1 MDASKGLSLRVDVD
15 FVGHCIARPSPAVQ
29 RTLPTSPT
37 FDVTDALEAAERATF
52 ETMFRS
58 HYQALVG
65 FGARYTGSIAI
76 AEEVVQEVFL
86 SMWRQKATMPPADKI
101 RSYLYRAVHN
111 RALNVVRHERVARTR
126 DAESVEPRFS
136 EPADEKLMREET
148 ERLIQAAVD
157 RLPERCRLIFILSRE
172 QKLTYAQI
180 AEVAGVSIKTVET
193 QMGRALRSLRN
204 ALAGLGR

>member
-1 MDASKGLSLRVDVD
+1 
-15 FVGHCIARPSPAVQ
+15 
-29 RTLPTSPT
+29 
-37 FDVTDALEAAERATF
+37 VTDAPDASERATF
-52 ETMFRS
+52 EAIFRS
-58 HYQALVG
+58 YYQGLVG

-86 SMWRQKATMPPADKI
+86 SMWRQRAAMPPADKV
-101 RSYLYRAVHN
+101 RPYLYRAVHN
-111 RALNVVRHERVARTR
+111 RALNVVRHDRVARAR
-126 DAESVEPRFS
+126 DAEAIEPTLS
-136 EPADEKLMREET
+136 PAADQKLLSEET

-193 QMGRALRSLRN
+193 QMGRALRSLRD
-204 ALAGLGR
+204 ALASLRQ

>member
-1 MDASKGLSLRVDVD
+1 LRA
-15 FVGHCIARPSPAVQ
+15 ARELR
-29 RTLPTSPT
+29 RTLYNRLDP
-37 FDVTDALEAAERATF
+37 ALERTPSTVATSAVIDPHEADERAAF
-52 ETMFRS
+52 ETIFRS

-65 FGARYTGSIAI
+65 FGARYTGSVAT

-86 SMWRQKATMPPADKI
+86 SLWRQRDTMPPADKLGP
-101 RSYLYRAVHN
+101 YLYRAVHN
-111 RALNVVRHERVARTR
+111 RALNVVRHDRIIRIR
-126 DAESVEPRFS
+126 NS
-136 EPADEKLMREET
+136 EFVDPPLSPAADEKLLREEA
-148 ERLIQAAVD
+148 ERIVQAAVD

-204 ALAGLGR
+204 SLSALSK

>member
-1 MDASKGLSLRVDVD
+1 
-15 FVGHCIARPSPAVQ
+15 
-29 RTLPTSPT
+29 
-37 FDVTDALEAAERATF
+37 VTDPAEADERAAF
-52 ETMFRS
+52 ETNFRS

-65 FGARYTGSIAI
+65 FGARYTGSVAT

-86 SMWRQKATMPPADKI
+86 SLWRQRATMPPADKLG
-101 RSYLYRAVHN
+101 SYLYRAVHN
-111 RALNVVRHERVARTR
+111 RALNVVRHERVIRIR
-126 DAESVEPRFS
+126 NSEFVEPPQS
-136 EPADEKLMREET
+136 AAADERLLREEA

-157 RLPERCRLIFILSRE
+157 RLPDRCRLIFILSRE

-204 ALAGLGR
+204 ALTGLSE

>member
-1 MDASKGLSLRVDVD
+1 M
-15 FVGHCIARPSPAVQ
+15 ARPSQGFQ

-37 FDVTDALEAAERATF
+37 FDVTDAPEAAERATF

-86 SMWRQKATMPPADKI
+86 AMWRQKATMPPADKI

-136 EPADEKLMREET
+136 EPADEKLLREET

>member
-1 MDASKGLSLRVDVD
+1 M
-15 FVGHCIARPSPAVQ
+15 
-29 RTLPTSPT
+29 
-37 FDVTDALEAAERATF
+37 TDAPESAERATF
-52 ETMFRS
+52 EAIFRS
-58 HYQALVG
+58 YYQGLVG
-65 FGARYTGSIAI
+65 FGARYTGSMAI

-86 SMWRQKATMPPADKI
+86 AMWRQRATMPPADKV
-101 RSYLYRAVHN
+101 RAYLYRAVHN
-111 RALNVVRHERVARTR
+111 RALNVVRHERVARAR
-126 DAESVEPRFS
+126 DAEALEPKLS
-136 EPADEKLMREET
+136 PPADEKLLREEA

-204 ALAGLGR
+204 ALASLGH

>member
-1 MDASKGLSLRVDVD
+1 
-15 FVGHCIARPSPAVQ
+15 
-29 RTLPTSPT
+29 
-37 FDVTDALEAAERATF
+37 VTDAPESAERATF
-52 ETMFRS
+52 EAIFRS
-58 HYQALVG
+58 YYQGLVG

-86 SMWRQKATMPPADKI
+86 AMWRQRATMPPADKV
-101 RSYLYRAVHN
+101 RAYLYRAVHN
-111 RALNVVRHERVARTR
+111 RALNVVRHERVTRAR
-126 DAESVEPRFS
+126 DAEAIEQKLSPA
-136 EPADEKLMREET
+136 ADEQLLREET
-148 ERLIQAAVD
+148 ERLIKAAVD

-204 ALAGLGR
+204 ALASLSQ